1 MKIFI
6 VTRPYCSPE
15 QVAIISSTKR
25 KALEVVRDTYGYC
38 ASAKAVEKKE
48 EGIILTKNRNH
59 DNIIMYFIRSF
70 YSYLYFLYINC
81 ISCSLFKLF

>member
-38 ASAKAVEKKE
+38 ASVKAVEKKE
-48 EGIILTKNRNH
+48 EGIILTK
-59 DNIIMYFIRSF
+59 
-70 YSYLYFLYINC
+70 
-81 ISCSLFKLF
+81 K